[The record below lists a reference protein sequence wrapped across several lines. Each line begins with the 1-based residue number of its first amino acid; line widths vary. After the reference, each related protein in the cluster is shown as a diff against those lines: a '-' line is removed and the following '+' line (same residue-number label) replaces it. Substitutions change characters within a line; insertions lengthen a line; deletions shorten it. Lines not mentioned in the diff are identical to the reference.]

1 LGCQVSAAISGG
13 FAPLIATALLA
24 WENGTHSISLYMV
37 CLSAIT
43 LVAVFAARE
52 TALRDL

>member
-1 LGCQVSAAISGG
+1 VSGIGRDQRRFRSSDRN
-13 FAPLIATALLA
+13 ALLA

-52 TALRDL
+52 TALREL